1 MSNKNF
7 GFGTQIRKS
16 PYFDSTVKWGATG
29 FSVYNH
35 MYIPRDFGSP
45 EQNFWNL
52 IEKSILCD
60 VAVERQV
67 EITGSD
73 AYKFIQLLTP
83 RDLSKLSV
91 GQCKYVLIVNN
102 DGGILNDP
110 VLLRLAENHF
120 WLSLA
125 DSDVLL
131 WAQGVAVNSGLDV
144 KISEPDVSPLQLQGP
159 TSQEIM
165 VKLFGEDIRDLKYYW
180 LREYQLDGI
189 PLIVSRTGWSSE
201 LGYEIYL
208 RDGSKGNEL
217 YEKIMAAGKEH
228 GIQPGHT
235 SSIRRIEGGMLSYH
249 ADADIHTNP
258 FELGLDRLVNLDSEI
273 NFIGKKAL
281 KKIKEKGISR
291 KQVGLVI
298 DCAPLSG
305 PNTTFWPIKKDR
317 KQIGKVTSAV
327 YSPRLKKN
335 IALAMVSVEQSE
347 IDFIGKEALKK
358 IKQEGIKRKQVGL
371 IIDCDPLS
379 GPNTTFW
386 PIEKDGKK
394 IGKVT
399 SAVYSPRLKKN
410 IALAMIEINYSELGN
425 RLDVQI
431 HEGKYSATIV
441 EKPFYDPKK
450 NIVKS

>member
-16 PYFDSTVKWGATG
+16 PYFDATVKWGATG

-35 MYIPRDFGSP
+35 MYIPRDFGNP

-52 IEKSILCD
+52 IKKSILCD

-67 EITGSD
+67 EITGPD

-91 GQCKYVLIVNN
+91 RQCKYVLIVNN

-165 VKLFGEDIRDLKYYW
+165 VKLFGEDIRELKYYW
-180 LREYQLDGI
+180 LREYELDGI
-189 PLIVSRTGWSSE
+189 PLVVSRTGWSSE
-201 LGYEIYL
+201 LGYEIFL
-208 RDGSKGNEL
+208 RDGSRGNEL
-217 YEKIMAAGKEH
+217 YEKIMEAGKEH
-228 GIQPGHT
+228 GIEPGHT

-258 FELGLDRLVNLDSEI
+258 FELGFDRLVNLDTDI
-273 NFIGKKAL
+273 N
-281 KKIKEKGISR
+281 
-291 KQVGLVI
+291 
-298 DCAPLSG
+298 
-305 PNTTFWPIKKDR
+305 
-317 KQIGKVTSAV
+317 
-327 YSPRLKKN
+327 
-335 IALAMVSVEQSE
+335 
-347 IDFIGKEALKK
+347 FIGKEALKK

-371 IIDCDPLS
+371 IIDCNPLS

-386 PIEKDGKK
+386 PIEKETKI

-410 IALAMIEINYSELGN
+410 IALAMVEVNHSELGN
-425 RLDVQI
+425 QLNI
-431 HEGKYSATIV
+431 ETHEGKYSSTIV

-450 NIVKS
+450 KIASS

>member
-1 MSNKNF
+1 MSLMDNKNF

-16 PYFDSTVKWGATG
+16 PYFESTVKWGATG

-52 IEKSILCD
+52 IEKAILCD

-67 EITGSD
+67 EITGPD
-73 AYKFIQLLTP
+73 AYKFTQLLTP
-83 RDLSKLSV
+83 RDLSKLAI
-91 GQCKYVLIVNN
+91 GQCKYVLITNN
-102 DGGILNDP
+102 EGGILNDP

-131 WAQGVAVNSGLDV
+131 WAQGVAVNSGLNV
-144 KISEPDVSPLQLQGP
+144 KITEPDVSPLQLQGP
-159 TSQEIM
+159 TSGEIM
-165 VKLFGEDIRDLKYYW
+165 IKLFGDSIKELKYYW
-180 LREYQLDGI
+180 LKEYNLNGI

-208 RDGSKGNEL
+208 RDGSRGNDL
-217 YEKIMAAGKEH
+217 YEKIMEAGKEY
-228 GIQPGHT
+228 GLKPGHT

-249 ADADIHTNP
+249 ADADINTNP
-258 FELGLDRLVNLDSEI
+258 FELGLDRLINLDSEI
-273 NFIGKKAL
+273 N
-281 KKIKEKGISR
+281 
-291 KQVGLVI
+291 
-298 DCAPLSG
+298 
-305 PNTTFWPIKKDR
+305 
-317 KQIGKVTSAV
+317 
-327 YSPRLKKN
+327 
-335 IALAMVSVEQSE
+335 
-347 IDFIGKEALKK
+347 FIGKEALKK

-371 IIDCDPLS
+371 ELDCNPLK

-386 PIEKDGKK
+386 PILKNDKI

-410 IALAMIEINYSELGN
+410 IALAMIEINQSEIGSKLKVKTENG
-425 RLDVQI
+425 DF
-431 HEGKYSATIV
+431 KCTIV

-450 NIVKS
+450 KLLLLKI

>member
-35 MYIPRDFGSP
+35 MYIPRDFGNP

-67 EITGSD
+67 EITGPD
-73 AYKFIQLLTP
+73 AFKFTQLLTP
-83 RDLSKLSV
+83 RDLSNV
-91 GQCKYVLIVNN
+91 AIGQCKYVLITNN

-131 WAQGVAVNSGLDV
+131 WAQGVAVNSGLNV
-144 KISEPDVSPLQLQGP
+144 NITEPDVSPLQLQGP
-159 TSQEIM
+159 TSKDIM
-165 VKLFGEDIRDLKYYW
+165 IKLFGESIKDLKYYW
-180 LREYQLDGI
+180 FREYDLDGI

-201 LGYEIYL
+201 FGYELFL
-208 RDGSKGNEL
+208 RDGSKGNDL
-217 YEKIMAAGKEH
+217 YEKIMNAGKEY
-228 GIQPGHT
+228 GLQPGHT

-249 ADADIHTNP
+249 ADADINTNP
-258 FELGLDRLVNLDSEI
+258 FELGLDRLVSLDSDIE
-273 NFIGKKAL
+273 FIGKAAL
-281 KKIKEKGISR
+281 KKIKADGIKR
-291 KQVGLVI
+291 KQVGLEI
-298 DCAPLSG
+298 NCEPLSG
-305 PNTTFWPIKKDR
+305 PNTTFWSIKKD
-317 KQIGKVTSAV
+317 
-327 YSPRLKKN
+327 N
-335 IALAMVSVEQSE
+335 
-347 IDFIGKEALKK
+347 
-358 IKQEGIKRKQVGL
+358 
-371 IIDCDPLS
+371 
-379 GPNTTFW
+379 N
-386 PIEKDGKK
+386 K

-410 IALAMIEINYSELGN
+410 IALAMINIENSEIGTSLEVNTNKGN
-425 RLDVQI
+425 FEAI
-431 HEGKYSATIV
+431 IV
-441 EKPFYDPKK
+441 EKPFFDPKK
-450 NIVKS
+450 KIASN